1 MFSLKII
8 KFKKDKG
15 NKYKIYLDNE
25 LIIDLYDDVIIKYNL
40 ISNKEI
46 NNKLLEEIT
55 TYNTFLDGYYKAIK
69 IINKR
74 LRTKKKIENYLT
86 KQNIKKEEINKIIN
100 LLEKDNYLNQD
111 LYIKSYISD
120 QYNLTLNGPIK
131 IKKDLNNLGIN
142 KDIDN
147 YLNKYDWNIR
157 IDKIINKKIK
167 LNNKLSNNALKNKI
181 INDIIN
187 LGYEKEIIEKK
198 LETIEFNDNDILIKE
213 LNKIKNKYEKKYK
226 DNELKYKVI
235 NYLYRKGF
243 NIEDIKRY
251 YENEI

>member
-1 MFSLKII
+1 MKII

-15 NKYKIYLDNE
+15 NKYKIYLDND

-40 ISNKEI
+40 ISNKNI
-46 NNKLLEEIT
+46 NNKLFEEIT
-55 TYNTFLDGYYKAIK
+55 TYNTFLDGYYKAVK
-69 IINKR
+69 LINKR
-74 LRTKKKIENYLT
+74 LRTKKEIENYLT

-147 YLNKYDWNIR
+147 YLNKYDWNVK

-167 LNNKLSNNALKNKI
+167 FNNKLSNNALKNKI

-198 LETIEFNDNDILIKE
+198 LETIVLNDKDILIKE

>member
-1 MFSLKII
+1 MKIT

-15 NKYKIYLDNE
+15 NKYKIYIDND

-46 NNKLLEEIT
+46 NNKLFEEIT

-69 IINKR
+69 LINKR
-74 LRTKKKIENYLT
+74 LRTKKEIEKYLI
-86 KQNIKKEEINKIIN
+86 KQNIKKEEIDKIIK

-111 LYIKSYISD
+111 LYIKSYIND

-142 KDIDN
+142 NDIDDYIN
-147 YLNKYDWNIR
+147 NYDWNIR

-181 INDIIN
+181 LNDIIN
-187 LGYEKEIIEKK
+187 LGYEKSDIEKK
-198 LETIEFNDNDILIKE
+198 LEIVELNDNDILIKE

-226 DNELKYKVI
+226 DKELEYKVI

-243 NIEDIKRY
+243 KIEDIKRY
-251 YENEI
+251 YEDEI

>member
-1 MFSLKII
+1 MKII

-15 NKYKIYLDNE
+15 NKYKIYLDND

-40 ISNKEI
+40 ISNKNI
-46 NNKLLEEIT
+46 NNKLFEEIT

-74 LRTKKKIENYLT
+74 LRTKKEIENYLT

-147 YLNKYDWNIR
+147 YLNKYDWNVK

-167 LNNKLSNNALKNKI
+167 FNNKLSNNALKNKI

-198 LETIEFNDNDILIKE
+198 LETIELNDNDILIKE

>member
-1 MFSLKII
+1 MKII

-15 NKYKIYLDNE
+15 NKYKIYLDND

-40 ISNKEI
+40 ISNKNI
-46 NNKLLEEIT
+46 NNKLFEEIT
-55 TYNTFLDGYYKAIK
+55 TYNTFLDGYYKAVK
-69 IINKR
+69 LINKR
-74 LRTKKKIENYLT
+74 LRTKKEIENYLT

-147 YLNKYDWNIR
+147 YLNKYDWNVK

-167 LNNKLSNNALKNKI
+167 FNNKLSNNALKNKI

-198 LETIEFNDNDILIKE
+198 LETIELNDNDILIKE

>member
-1 MFSLKII
+1 MKII

-15 NKYKIYLDNE
+15 NKYKIYLDND
-25 LIIDLYDDVIIKYNL
+25 LIIVLYDDVIIKYNL
-40 ISNKEI
+40 ISNKNI
-46 NNKLLEEIT
+46 NNKLFEEIT
-55 TYNTFLDGYYKAIK
+55 TYNTFLDGYYKAVK
-69 IINKR
+69 LINKR
-74 LRTKKKIENYLT
+74 LRTKKEIENYLT

-147 YLNKYDWNIR
+147 YLNKYDWNVK

-167 LNNKLSNNALKNKI
+167 FNNKLSNNALKNKI

-198 LETIEFNDNDILIKE
+198 LETIELNDNDILIKE